1 LARRALRLG
10 FAGTP
15 TFSVPALEALA
26 GSEHA
31 VQAVFTKPD
40 RPTGRGRHFSPS
52 PVKRRAVE
60 LGLAVLEPLSFKS
73 PETLD
78 TLRALDLDALVV
90 VAYGLILPPAALA
103 APRLGCFNIHASLLP
118 RWRGAAPIQR
128 ALLAGDAITGVT
140 IMRMEA
146 GLDTGPLLAVRSIDI
161 EDGDTGGSLHDRL
174 AVLGAALL
182 GETLDALARGPV
194 PETPQPEAG
203 VTYAQKISKA
213 EAEIDWR
220 EDAAQV
226 LRKVRAFNPAPVA
239 QTRWGS
245 RPVRIWEAELAAATI
260 PRAGEA
266 RAGAMREGAMHEG
279 AMHEGAIHE
288 RAMHEGAIHERAMH
302 EGAMR
307 EGAMHERAMHERAI
321 HERAIHAGAPCA
333 GAPPGTVIDAGPR
346 GIDVACGRG
355 ALRVTRL
362 QLPGRKPMTA
372 ADILNSERLAGA
384 SFSSP

>member
-1 LARRALRLG
+1 LAQRALRLG

-15 TFSVPALEALA
+15 RFSVPALEALA
-26 GSEHA
+26 DSEHA
-31 VQAVFTKPD
+31 VQVVFTKPD
-40 RPTGRGRHFSPS
+40 RPAGRGRHVQVS
-52 PVKRRAVE
+52 PVKQRALE
-60 LGLAVLEPLSFKS
+60 LGLKVLEPATFKS
-73 PETLD
+73 PDTLD

-128 ALLAGDAITGVT
+128 ALLAGDAVTGVT

-146 GLDTGPLLAVRSIDI
+146 GLDTGPMLAVRTVDI
-161 EDGDTGGSLHDRL
+161 EERDTGGSLHDRL

-182 GETLDALARGPV
+182 RETLDALARGQGL

-203 VTYAQKISKA
+203 VTYAHKISKP

-220 EDAAQV
+220 ADVEEV

-239 QTRWGS
+239 QTRWGAQQ
-245 RPVRIWEAELAAATI
+245 VRIWEAELAPATLAPATAPGAA
-260 PRAGEA
+260 AA
-266 RAGAMREGAMHEG
+266 
-279 AMHEGAIHE
+279 
-288 RAMHEGAIHERAMH
+288 
-302 EGAMR
+302 
-307 EGAMHERAMHERAI
+307 
-321 HERAIHAGAPCA
+321 
-333 GAPPGTVIDAGPR
+333 PGTVIDAGPS
-346 GIDVACGRG
+346 GIDVSCGRG

-362 QLPGRKPMTA
+362 QLAGRKPMTA
-372 ADILNSERLAGA
+372 ADILNSQRLAGA

>member
-1 LARRALRLG
+1 LAQRALRLG

-15 TFSVPALEALA
+15 KFSVPALQALA
-26 GSEHA
+26 ESEHA
-31 VQAVFTKPD
+31 VQVVFTKPD
-40 RPTGRGRHFSPS
+40 RPAGRGRLVQPS
-52 PVKRRAVE
+52 PVKQRALE
-60 LGLAVLEPLSFKS
+60 LGLPVLEPATFNSS
-73 PETLD
+73 DTLD

-128 ALLAGDAITGVT
+128 ALLAGDAVTGVT

-146 GLDTGPLLAVRSIDI
+146 GLDTGPMLAVRAVDI
-161 EDGDTGGSLHDRL
+161 AERDTGGSLHDRL

-182 GETLDALARGPV
+182 RETLDALARGPV

-220 EDAAQV
+220 ADAQEV
-226 LRKVRAFNPAPVA
+226 LRMVRAFNPAPVA
-239 QTRWGS
+239 QTRWGGQQ
-245 RPVRIWEAELAAATI
+245 VRVWEAELAAA
-260 PRAGEA
+260 PRAP
-266 RAGAMREGAMHEG
+266 H
-279 AMHEGAIHE
+279 
-288 RAMHEGAIHERAMH
+288 
-302 EGAMR
+302 
-307 EGAMHERAMHERAI
+307 
-321 HERAIHAGAPCA
+321 A
-333 GAPPGTVIDAGPR
+333 GAPPGAVIDAGPG

-355 ALRVTRL
+355 ALRLTRL
-362 QLPGRKPMTA
+362 QLAGRKPMSA
-372 ADILNSERLAGA
+372 GDILNSQRLAGA

>member
-1 LARRALRLG
+1 LAQRALRLG

-15 TFSVPALEALA
+15 NFSVPALEALA
-26 GSEHA
+26 ASEHA
-31 VQAVFTKPD
+31 VVAVFTKPD
-40 RPTGRGRHFSPS
+40 RPAGRGRHVQLS
-52 PVKRRAVE
+52 PVKQRALE
-60 LGLAVLEPLSFKS
+60 LGLPLHAPATFKS

-78 TLRALDLDALVV
+78 ALRALELDALVV

-128 ALLAGDAITGVT
+128 ALLAGDAVTGVT

-146 GLDTGPLLAVRSIDI
+146 GLDTGPMLAVRATDI

-182 GETLDALARGPV
+182 RETLDALAAGKV
-194 PETPQPEAG
+194 PETPQPEVG

-220 EDAAQV
+220 AAAEEV

-239 QTRWGS
+239 QTRWGEQQL
-245 RPVRIWEAELAAATI
+245 RIWDAELAPLAT
-260 PRAGEA
+260 PGVGASGGE
-266 RAGAMREGAMHEG
+266 
-279 AMHEGAIHE
+279 
-288 RAMHEGAIHERAMH
+288 
-302 EGAMR
+302 
-307 EGAMHERAMHERAI
+307 
-321 HERAIHAGAPCA
+321 
-333 GAPPGTVIDAGPR
+333 APPGTVIDARPG
-346 GIDVACGRG
+346 GIDVSCGRG

-362 QLPGRKPMTA
+362 QLAGRKPMTA
-372 ADILNSERLAGA
+372 AEILNSRRLAGA
-384 SFSSP
+384 SFASS